1 MKVNNNMTTSSSNQN
16 APVEPDDKTVSRP
29 NESGSVVISAFV
41 RISDPENK
49 EVFLETRG

>member
-1 MKVNNNMTTSSSNQN
+1 MKVNNSMTTNSSDADAHKNQD
-16 APVEPDDKTVSRP
+16 AVPVKQP

-49 EVFLETRG
+49 EVILETRG